1 MQFFH
6 ECMGNKIEKN
16 HEQNIGAN
24 KTTFMYAGTLTRR
37 STRWF
42 LETNQET
49 LKIAIFGYTR

>member
-24 KTTFMYAGTLTRR
+24 KTTFMYAGILTRR
-37 STRWF
+37 STR
-42 LETNQET
+42 
-49 LKIAIFGYTR
+49 